1 MLRTRTKRNFAG
13 LAVLASMAL
22 VVGACSSD
30 KTTDTEAAAET
41 TVAAEAAPETEAV
54 AAETTAAAAAAETT
68 AAAATDSAA
77 AAPAGDGVAEAESLV
92 AAASAAPTFTAPA
105 GVGAFDF
112 AALKGKKVAII
123 NLVKAVPI
131 LTQWEDEITTAM
143 NGSGVEI
150 TSVDGK
156 FDPNEWGRGIEQ
168 AVAAKADLIF
178 LLGVPPTAV
187 APQIAEAK
195 KAGIPVLSSL
205 QGYPGKSLTAV
216 ADLTADV
223 GYDYRVPGKLMGD
236 WFVADSKG
244 KGNALIMSSDDNSS
258 SPDVW
263 GAMEAEIKRLCP
275 DCKVKREDSTVPQW
289 GDGTLQQR
297 TKALVQEDP
306 TITHILAVYDGMTLA
321 IEPGL
326 VEAGVADK
334 IRVAG
339 FNGTPAVMAN
349 VQKGTAV
356 KMDVGNPNMWFSA
369 GAADAIFSVL
379 SGKKAI
385 EDAGVPFRIF
395 TQENLTGVDTSKE
408 DPKNWYGIDPLG
420 DYRKLWGL
428 V

>member
-1 MLRTRTKRNFAG
+1 MTTTRRRSYRGG
-13 LAVLASMAL
+13 LAVFTGLALFAS
-22 VVGACSSD
+22 ACSSD
-30 KTTDTEAAAET
+30 SADTTAAPATEAAAT
-41 TVAAEAAPETEAV
+41 EAAPAETEAAAV
-54 AAETTAAAAAAETT
+54 ETEATAETEAAAAETE
-68 AAAATDSAA
+68 AAAA
-77 AAPAGDGVAEAESLV
+77 GGVAEAEAAV
-92 AAASAAPTFTAPA
+92 AKASQAPTFAPPA
-105 GVGAFDF
+105 GVGAIDF
-112 AALKGKKVAII
+112 AALKGKKVAIV

-131 LTQWEDEITTAM
+131 LTQWEDEITSALK
-143 NGSGVEI
+143 GSGIEL

-168 AVAAKADLIF
+168 AISAKADLIF
-178 LLGVPPTAV
+178 LLGVPPNAV

-195 KAGIPVLSSL
+195 KAGIPVLASL
-205 QGYPGKSLTAV
+205 QGYAGKSLATV

-223 GYDYRVPGKLMGD
+223 GFDYRVPGVMMAQ

-244 KGNALIMSSDDNSS
+244 KGNALIMSSDDNGS

-275 DCKVKREDSTVPQW
+275 DCKTKREDSTVPQW
-289 GDGTLQQR
+289 SDGTLQQR

-306 TITHILAVYDGMTLA
+306 SITHILAVYDGMTLA

-369 GAADAIFSVL
+369 GAADAILSVL

-408 DPKNWYGIDPLG
+408 DPTNWYGIDPLKE
-420 DYRKLWGL
+420 YRTLWGL
-428 V
+428 GA

>member
-1 MLRTRTKRNFAG
+1 MMGLTLFA
-13 LAVLASMAL
+13 S
-22 VVGACSSD
+22 ACSSD
-30 KTTDTEAAAET
+30 KAAET
-41 TVAAEAAPETEAV
+41 TAAPAETEAAVAETEAAPAETEAV
-54 AAETTAAAAAAETT
+54 AAETEAAAVETEAAAA
-68 AAAATDSAA
+68 
-77 AAPAGDGVAEAESLV
+77 GGVAEAEAAV
-92 AAASAAPTFTAPA
+92 AKASAAPTFAAPA
-105 GVGAFDF
+105 GVGAIDF

-131 LTQWEDEITTAM
+131 LTQWEDEMTTALA
-143 NGSGVEI
+143 GSGIEL

-168 AVAAKADLIF
+168 AVSAKADLIF

-195 KAGIPVLSSL
+195 KAGIPVLASL
-205 QGYPGKSLTAV
+205 QGYAGKSLTAV

-223 GYDYRVPGKLMGD
+223 GFDYRVPGVLMAQ

-275 DCKVKREDSTVPQW
+275 DCKTKREDSTVPQW

-297 TKALVQEDP
+297 TKALVAEDP
-306 TITHILAVYDGMTLA
+306 SITHILAVYDGMTLA

-369 GAADAIFSVL
+369 GAADAILSVL

-395 TQENLTGVDTSKE
+395 TQENLVGVDTSKE
-408 DPKNWYGIDPLG
+408 DPKNWYGIDPLTA
-420 DYRKLWGL
+420 YRTLWGL
-428 V
+428 GS